1 MALVINDR
9 VKETSTTV
17 GTGTFDLAGAS
28 QDFISFV
35 SGVGNGNTTYY
46 CISNTGTNQFEVG
59 IGTVTDAAT
68 DTLSRDTVLSNNL
81 GTTANIDFQIG
92 EKEVFCTIPAVKAMS
107 PVMNPTTYVVTHN
120 STLSDDQ
127 VLDSGVLA
135 GPVTITGAQTVTGT
149 LVIL

>member
-1 MALVINDR
+1 
-9 VKETSTTV
+9 
-17 GTGTFDLAGAS
+17 
-28 QDFISFV
+28 
-35 SGVGNGNTTYY
+35 
-46 CISNTGTNQFEVG
+46 
-59 IGTVTDAAT
+59 
-68 DTLSRDTVLSNNL
+68 
-81 GTTANIDFQIG
+81 
-92 EKEVFCTIPAVKAMS
+92 MS